1 LKSRIEDLAIFG
13 GPAAFTRPL
22 HVGRPNT
29 GDRQR
34 FLRQVEEILDRRWFT
49 NNGRN
54 VQDLE
59 RRIAEQLGVR
69 HCLAI
74 CNGTIALEIAVHA
87 LGLTGEVIVPSMTF
101 VASAHALRWCGAK
114 PVFCDVQPGSYTLDP
129 RRVEEL
135 INPRTC
141 GILGIHLWGRPC
153 DVEALS
159 QIAADHNLALFFD
172 AAHAFGCSHQG
183 KMIGSFGQL
192 EVFSFHATKFFHTF
206 EGGAIT
212 TNDDDL
218 AERINLMRNFGFRD
232 YDQVVELGTNGKLNE
247 ISAAMGLNLLD
258 CMEDLVSANFRNYLQ
273 YEEELVGSPGIE
285 LLRYGTEER
294 SNYQY
299 IVLKVNE
306 EKAGISRDQLVSTL
320 WAENVLTRRYFYPG
334 CHRMEPY
341 ASDGPDQ
348 RLSLPVTEDIVERVV
363 VLPSGASLGPVEI
376 GGICQIVRFVLEN
389 GPAVRENL
397 ERNGWSGFV
406 PGGK

>member
-1 LKSRIEDLAIFG
+1 
-13 GPAAFTRPL
+13 
-22 HVGRPNT
+22 
-29 GDRQR
+29 
-34 FLRQVEEILDRRWFT
+34 
-49 NNGRN
+49 
-54 VQDLE
+54 
-59 RRIAEQLGVR
+59 
-69 HCLAI
+69 
-74 CNGTIALEIAVHA
+74 
-87 LGLTGEVIVPSMTF
+87 
-101 VASAHALRWCGAK
+101 
-114 PVFCDVQPGSYTLDP
+114 
-129 RRVEEL
+129 
-135 INPRTC
+135 
-141 GILGIHLWGRPC
+141 
-153 DVEALS
+153 VEALS

-258 CMEDLVSANFRNYLQ
+258 CMEDLVAANFRNYLQ

>member
-1 LKSRIEDLAIFG
+1 
-13 GPAAFTRPL
+13 
-22 HVGRPNT
+22 
-29 GDRQR
+29 
-34 FLRQVEEILDRRWFT
+34 LRQVEEILDRRWFT

-141 GILGIHLWGRPC
+141 GILGVHLWGRPC
-153 DVEALS
+153 EVEALS

-258 CMEDLVSANFRNYLQ
+258 CLEDLVAANFRNYLQ

-376 GGICQIVRFVLEN
+376 GGVCQIVRFVLEN